1 MKETDTWIQYTKSAL
16 KGALLR
22 ILKTKPIAKVTIKEL
37 CEEAHL
43 NRGTFY
49 LHYCEPNDVLKEIEE
64 DFVSE
69 HLGRFSPYI
78 NSRHDLPILSKLFFS
93 MIENRELCLILMGP
107 NGAPQFTERIKHMM
121 WPTLLEDWRR
131 DFPQYSLED
140 LEFAYEFI
148 FPGATNL
155 ILQWLRNP
163 KGLTTE
169 EIARR
174 LDRLGHYC
182 HLAIREFSSAATDS
196 LP

>member
-1 MKETDTWIQYTKSAL
+1 MKETDTRIQYTKNAL
-16 KGALLR
+16 KTALLR

-64 DFVSE
+64 DFISE
-69 HLGRFSPYI
+69 HLWHFSPYV
-78 NSRHDLPILSKLFFS
+78 NGTHDTSILSKLFLS
-93 MIENRELCLILMGP
+93 MIENRELCLTLMGP
-107 NGAPQFTERIKHMM
+107 NGAPQFTERIKRLI

-131 DFPQYSLED
+131 DFPEYSLED
-140 LEFAYEFI
+140 LELCHEFI

-182 HLAIREFSSAATDS
+182 HLAIKEFH
-196 LP
+196 

>member
-1 MKETDTWIQYTKSAL
+1 MKETDTRIQYTKNAL
-16 KGALLR
+16 KMALLR
-22 ILKTKPIAKVTIKEL
+22 ILKKKPIAKVTITEL
-37 CEEAHL
+37 CEEAKL

-49 LHYCEPNDVLKEIEE
+49 LHYIEPNDVLKEIEE
-64 DFVSE
+64 DFITE
-69 HLGRFSPYI
+69 HLGHLSPYM
-78 NSRHDLPILSKLFFS
+78 NVKHDTSILSKLFLS
-93 MIENRELCLILMGP
+93 MIENRELCLTLMGP
-107 NGAPQFTERIKHMM
+107 NGAPQFTERIKRLI

-131 DFPQYSLED
+131 DFPEYRLED
-140 LEFAYEFI
+140 LELCHEFI

-182 HLAIREFSSAATDS
+182 HLAIREF
-196 LP
+196 

>member
-1 MKETDTWIQYTKSAL
+1 MKETDTRIQYTKNAL
-16 KGALLR
+16 KTALLR
-22 ILKTKPIAKVTIKEL
+22 ILKTKPISKVTIKEL

-64 DFVSE
+64 DFITE
-69 HLGRFSPYI
+69 HLGHFSPYM
-78 NSRHDLPILSKLFFS
+78 NVKHDTSILSKLFLS
-93 MIENRELCLILMGP
+93 MIENRELCLTLMGP
-107 NGAPQFTERIKHMM
+107 NGAPQFTERIKRLI

-131 DFPQYSLED
+131 DFPEYRLED
-140 LEFAYEFI
+140 LELCYEFI

-174 LDRLGHYC
+174 LDRLEHYC
-182 HLAIREFSSAATDS
+182 HLAVKEFH
-196 LP
+196 

>member
-1 MKETDTWIQYTKSAL
+1 MKETDTRIQYTKNAL
-16 KGALLR
+16 KTALLR

-64 DFVSE
+64 DFITE
-69 HLGRFSPYI
+69 HLGHFSPYM
-78 NSRHDLPILSKLFFS
+78 NVKHDTSILSKLFLS
-93 MIENRELCLILMGP
+93 MIENRELCLTLMGP
-107 NGAPQFTERIKHMM
+107 NGAPQFTERIKRLI

-131 DFPQYSLED
+131 DFPEYRLED
-140 LEFAYEFI
+140 LELCYEFI

-182 HLAIREFSSAATDS
+182 HLAIREFHKA
-196 LP
+196 

>member
-1 MKETDTWIQYTKSAL
+1 MKETDTRIQYTKSAL

-140 LEFAYEFI
+140 LEFTYEFI

-174 LDRLGHYC
+174 LDRLGHY
-182 HLAIREFSSAATDS
+182 
-196 LP
+196 

>member
-1 MKETDTWIQYTKSAL
+1 MKETDNRVQYTKSTL
-16 KGALLR
+16 KSALLS

-37 CEEAHL
+37 CEQAHL

-49 LHYCEPNDVLKEIEE
+49 LHYNEPNDILKEIEE
-64 DFVSE
+64 DFVTT
-69 HLGRFSPYI
+69 HLGKYSPYV
-78 NSRHDLPILSKLFFS
+78 NSAYDTAILSKLFLS
-93 MIENRELCLILMGP
+93 MIENRELCLTLMGP
-107 NGAPQFTERIKHMM
+107 NGAPQFTERIKHLMR
-121 WPTLLEDWRR
+121 PSLLEDWRR
-131 DFPQYSLED
+131 EFPEYSLED
-140 LEFAYEFI
+140 LEFSYEFI

-182 HLAIREFSSAATDS
+182 HLAIREF
-196 LP
+196 

>member
-1 MKETDTWIQYTKSAL
+1 MVETDSRVRYTKAAL
-16 KGALLR
+16 KEALLK
-22 ILKTKPIAKVTIKEL
+22 ILQKKPIAKVTIKEL

-64 DFVSE
+64 DFVTT
-69 HLGRFSPYI
+69 HLGKYSPYV
-78 NSRHDLPILSKLFFS
+78 NNQHDTSILSHLFLS
-93 MIENRELCLILMGP
+93 MIENRELCLTLMGP
-107 NGAPQFTERIKHMM
+107 NGAPQFTERIKHLI
-121 WPTLLEDWRR
+121 WPTLLDDWRKE
-131 DFPQYSLED
+131 FPEYTLEN
-140 LEFAYEFI
+140 LEFCHEFI

-182 HLAIREFSSAATDS
+182 HLAVREFHCK
-196 LP
+196 P

>member
-1 MKETDTWIQYTKSAL
+1 MKETDTRIQYTKNAL

-49 LHYCEPNDVLKEIEE
+49 LHYSEPNDVLKEIEE
-64 DFVSE
+64 NFIAE
-69 HLGRFSPYI
+69 HLGHLSPYI
-78 NSRHDLPILSKLFFS
+78 NGKHDLPIFSKLFLS
-93 MIENRELCLILMGP
+93 MIENRELCLVLMGP
-107 NGAPQFTERIKHMM
+107 NGAPQFTERTKHTM
-121 WPTLLEDWRR
+121 WPTLLKDWKR

-155 ILQWLRNP
+155 VLQWLRNP

-182 HLAIREFSSAATDS
+182 HLAIREFQGPSE
-196 LP
+196 